1 MAFDFDTPVER
12 RGTGSLK
19 WDKYQGRDILPM
31 WVADMDFLSPPAV
44 IEALRARAEHG
55 VFGYTSPTEEVTQAV
70 VDYLRGR
77 YGYAVKP
84 EWIVWSHGL
93 VPALNIACR
102 AYAEP
107 GEAILT
113 CTPVYPPFL
122 SAPGNMERRLIA
134 VPLRL
139 ADARWEFDW
148 PALEAAVTADTR
160 VFLLC
165 SPHNPVGRV
174 WTREELRQVAD
185 FCKQHN
191 LVLVSDEIHCD
202 LVLDEPAGTQHTVTA
217 MLGPEVEART
227 VTQMAPSK
235 TYNVPGLACAFGV
248 IADPELRVDFQHA
261 ARGLVTEI
269 NAFGFA
275 GIAAA
280 FRHGE
285 PWRQALLAYLRGNR
299 DFLYKFVSERLPE
312 LKIAPMSAT
321 YLAWLDAREL
331 GVKNAARFFEEAGVG
346 LSDGALFGEAGRGF
360 VRLNFGCPRARLE
373 EALKRMEGAL
383 RKLKQ
388 GS

>member
-44 IEALRARAEHG
+44 VEALKARAEHG
-55 VFGYTSPTEEVTQAV
+55 VFGYTVATEEAV
-70 VDYLRGR
+70 QTVLDYLRAR
-77 YGYAVKP
+77 YGYEAKA

-102 AYAEP
+102 AYAAA

-134 VPLRL
+134 VPLKL
-139 ADARWEFDW
+139 AGERWEFDW
-148 PALEAAVTADTR
+148 PALEAAVTPDTR

-174 WTREELRQVAD
+174 WTVEELRQVAD
-185 FCKQHN
+185 FCKRHD
-191 LVLVSDEIHCD
+191 LVLISDEIHCD
-202 LVLDEPAGTQHTVTA
+202 LVIDEPARVKHTVTSL
-217 MLGPEVEART
+217 LGADVEART

-235 TYNVPGLACAFGV
+235 TYNVPGLACAFSV
-248 IADPELRVDFQHA
+248 IADPELRVDFQQA

-269 NAFGFA
+269 NAFGYA
-275 GIAAA
+275 GLTAA
-280 FRHGE
+280 FKHGE

-299 DFLYKFVSERLPE
+299 DFLYQFARERLPE

-321 YLAWLDAREL
+321 YLAWLDARGL
-331 GVKNAARFFEEAGVG
+331 GVKNAAKFFEEAGVG
-346 LSDGALFGEAGRGF
+346 LSDGAFFGEAGRGF
-360 VRLNFGCPRARLE
+360 VRLNFGCPRAALE
-373 EALKRMEGAL
+373 EGLRRMEGAV
-383 RKLKQ
+383 RKV
-388 GS
+388 G